1 MKMLRFAVATV
12 VVGALA
18 LAGTAMAQSSRGTY
32 DPLTLTC
39 LGSSGTNYVEI
50 GIKAG
55 TSGAP
60 AGFTLQWMKLSDWE
74 ANGGAWYSS
83 DDPRLCKMS
92 FSGQPSF
99 TGNHPKLR
107 WELNAN
113 EETTVR
119 IGDYLYDE
127 TGVSGALSDDGSG
140 NFTQPDCQL
149 QCGNEYVFRAF
160 AHASRFANR
169 SAFSFISTTGSPE
182 LSEPGA
188 ECATSTDC
196 GGCTFTQGY
205 WKTHGPVGCVS
216 GNNSDT
222 WNEASWPV
230 GVPTG
235 GGPAGPIMTL
245 GTVNY
250 SPAQIC
256 SILKAPAKGNGL
268 IALAHQLIAAKL
280 NALVRGATCDV
291 ADINAADALIGSKV
305 CPPVGTGTIPPS
317 STGALITA
325 LDNFNNGNGCAAHC
339 SNPQARPNMAAP
351 TQQRKW
357 GELKVRYR

>member
-1 MKMLRFAVATV
+1 MKMLRFAVAAV

-18 LAGTAMAQSSRGTY
+18 LAGTAMAQSGRGTY

-39 LGSSGTNYVEI
+39 LGTNGTNFVEI

-55 TSGAP
+55 ATGAP
-60 AGFTLQWMKLSDWE
+60 AGFTLQWMTLSDWE
-74 ANGGAWYSS
+74 ANGNAWYSS

-107 WELNAN
+107 WELNPN

-119 IGDYLYDE
+119 IGDYLFDE
-127 TGVSGALSDDGSG
+127 TGVSGALADDGTG

-149 QCGNEYVFRAF
+149 RCGEEYVFRAF

-188 ECATSTDC
+188 TCATSTDC
-196 GGCTFTQGY
+196 GGCTLTQGY
-205 WKTHGPVGCVS
+205 WKNHGPAGCVS

-222 WNEASWPV
+222 WNESSWPV

-256 SILKAPAKGNGL
+256 SILNKSAKGNGL
-268 IALAHQLIAAKL
+268 VALAHQLIAAKL
-280 NALVRGATCDV
+280 NALVHGSTCDQ
-291 ADINAADALIGSKV
+291 ADIDAADALIGSKV
-305 CPPVGTGTIPPS
+305 CPPVGTGFIAPS
-317 STGALITA
+317 ATNALITA
-325 LDNFNNGNGCAAHC
+325 LDNFNNGLGCAAHC
-339 SNPQARPNMAAP
+339 SAPQARPTNASP
-351 TQQRKW
+351 TIQRKW